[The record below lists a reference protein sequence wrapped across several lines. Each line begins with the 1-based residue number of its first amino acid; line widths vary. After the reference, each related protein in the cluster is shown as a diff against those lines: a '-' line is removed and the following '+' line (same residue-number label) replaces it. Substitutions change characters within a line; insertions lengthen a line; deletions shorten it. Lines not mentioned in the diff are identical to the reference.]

1 MATIIDLRSDTVTQ
15 PSPQMRKAMAAA
27 KVGDD
32 YYHEDVTV
40 KRLEAL
46 AAEMLGKE
54 AGLFVSSGTM
64 GNLVSLMTHTR
75 RGEAIL
81 LEENSHIYHNENGG
95 CATIA
100 GVLARPLKSR
110 HGILDA
116 MTIAGAVT
124 GSEVLHPRT
133 SLICIENTHN
143 VAGGTCWT
151 LEEMK
156 KLRAVANKYQLAIH
170 VDGARIFNA
179 AVALR
184 VKPARIVSE
193 ADSITFCLS
202 KGLACPFGSLIC
214 GTEEFIAE
222 ARRNRQMVGG
232 GMRQAGI
239 MAAAGVVA
247 LETMVDRLAED
258 HENAKLLASGLA
270 ELGFEIDQKTVQSN
284 MVYARV
290 PSSFKKS
297 GKDFVEKLRKRAVW
311 VNPPRK
317 EPIRFV
323 THYGLEKSD
332 IKRALAAIKESLKN

>member
-1 MATIIDLRSDTVTQ
+1 MPSVIDLRSDTVTQ
-15 PSPQMRKAMAAA
+15 PSPEMRKAMGAAE
-27 KVGDD
+27 VGDD
-32 YYHEDVTV
+32 YYHEDPTV
-40 KRLEAL
+40 KKLEAL
-46 AAEMLGKE
+46 AAELLGKE

-75 RGEAIL
+75 RGDAIL

-116 MTIAGAVT
+116 PTIEAAIT
-124 GSEVLHPRT
+124 GKEVLHPRT

-151 LEEMK
+151 LADMK
-156 KLRAVANKYQLAIH
+156 RVRTVADKYKLPIH

-179 AVALR
+179 AVALK
-184 VKPARIVSE
+184 VKSAKIVAD

-202 KGLACPFGSLIC
+202 KGLACPYGSLIC
-214 GTEEFIAE
+214 GSEEFIAE

-232 GMRQAGI
+232 GMRQAGV
-239 MAAAGVVA
+239 MAAAGIVG
-247 LETMVDRLAED
+247 LETMIDRLAED
-258 HENAKLLASGLA
+258 HENARLLASGLA
-270 ELGFEIDQKTVQSN
+270 ALGFAMEQETVQSN

-290 PSSFKKS
+290 PSSFKS
-297 GKDFVEKLRKRAVW
+297 SPKDFVEKLRKRNVW

-317 EPIRFV
+317 DPIRFV
-323 THYGLEKSD
+323 THYGIERDD
-332 IKRALAAIKESLKN
+332 IKRALEAVKQSLKK